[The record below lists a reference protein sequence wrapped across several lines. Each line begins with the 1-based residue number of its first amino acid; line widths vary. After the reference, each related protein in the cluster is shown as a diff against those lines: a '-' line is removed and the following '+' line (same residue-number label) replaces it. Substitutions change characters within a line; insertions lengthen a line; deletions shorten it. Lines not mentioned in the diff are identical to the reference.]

1 MMIDAVMYGM
11 IPRKNT
17 ATFVSAPPENRSKN
31 ATTPPASDSFRSL
44 IAWKSTYGTGMWE
57 PSRKI
62 PMMKIVK
69 RILFRR
75 SGTRNMFHRRESPCI
90 GSYEPFLTAVIRGS
104 AV

>member
-17 ATFVSAPPENRSKN
+17 ATFVSAPPENRSRKP
-31 ATTPPASDSFRSL
+31 TTPPVFESFSSL
-44 IAWKSTYGTGMWE
+44 IARKSTYGTGMWD

-62 PMMKIVK
+62 AMMKIVK

-75 SGTRNMFHRRESPCI
+75 SGTRNMFRKRESPCI
-90 GSYEPFLTAVIRGS
+90 VGRRPP
-104 AV
+104 